1 VDAVLAVRQG
11 DKPVD
16 LHMVEIMEMQH
27 KTSIET
33 RLVRGLVLDHGSRHP
48 DMPKR
53 VENAYI
59 LTCNVSMEYE
69 KRCVC
74 QQDTLLHYEY
84 FLIKQSTKHSGFK
97 FWNMYSNTLFR
108 KDNILGQTSVFC
120 IMMVHFLTAI
130 LVK

>member
-1 VDAVLAVRQG
+1 VNVLLLTFYVVLQICVDAVLAVRQG

-27 KTSIET
+27 KTSTET
-33 RLVRGLVLDHGSRHP
+33 NLVRGLVLDHGSRHP

-69 KRCVC
+69 KRSVC
-74 QQDTLLHYEY
+74 MPAKHCSIMIY
-84 FLIKQSTKHSGFK
+84 FL
-97 FWNMYSNTLFR
+97 
-108 KDNILGQTSVFC
+108 
-120 IMMVHFLTAI
+120 
-130 LVK
+130 

>member
-1 VDAVLAVRQG
+1 MSVLELTFCVVLQICVDAVLAVRQG

-27 KTSIET
+27 KTSTET
-33 RLVRGLVLDHGSRHP
+33 SLVRGLVLDHGSRHP

-69 KRCVC
+69 KR
-74 QQDTLLHYEY
+74 
-84 FLIKQSTKHSGFK
+84 
-97 FWNMYSNTLFR
+97 
-108 KDNILGQTSVFC
+108 
-120 IMMVHFLTAI
+120 
-130 LVK
+130 

>member
-1 VDAVLAVRQG
+1 MPSAQRSFSLSLKCEACAKNVSVLELTLCVVLQICVDAVLAVRQG

-27 KTSIET
+27 KTSTET
-33 RLVRGLVLDHGSRHP
+33 SLVRGLVLDHGSRHP

-69 KRCVC
+69 KRSVC
-74 QQDTLLHYEY
+74 MSARH
-84 FLIKQSTKHSGFK
+84 
-97 FWNMYSNTLFR
+97 
-108 KDNILGQTSVFC
+108 
-120 IMMVHFLTAI
+120 TAP
-130 LVK
+130 L